1 MLHIIVQQYIPL
13 MGLKAHLKKESPGN
27 ERAKNI
33 KEAINQPLLLNKC

>member
-1 MLHIIVQQYIPL
+1 MPVSSYVF
-13 MGLKAHLKKESPGN
+13 KSKESPGN